1 MVQQNNIAS
10 EQSIEEADLPNR
22 RGYEVCNINKDKKNS
37 LFLKVNGSS
46 ASRGNWQ
53 TTDWIK

>member
-53 TTDWIK
+53 TTD